1 MESAK
6 LNKWAELLL
15 DTGRRNPLI
24 HFKDTKSSTA
34 EVLIPDMYRLFDKID
49 HGISFEVCAPAEDEE
64 TADDVKDIQAE
75 AQDIPEEEQKE
86 ADVAAPEEEQKQ
98 AHSEEAIRDV
108 REIYRQKYAS
118 NIKKQNQ
125 MLLYHTGNL
134 NNVMLNLW
142 QRAKSFVEETG
153 VGVTY
158 LAFGFVHWTEAEYA
172 GHTYCAPLLLAPVRI
187 ERESA
192 AAPYMICPTGD
203 DIVVNPTFSYKMKAE
218 YGFGLPDYED
228 EPLESYV
235 QKTAALV
242 ARLKWAVSSEC
253 KLGIFSFLK
262 INMYQD
268 LKEHARLILA
278 HPNIRR
284 LLGEA
289 PEDGIYS
296 GVSEKNRVSSE
307 QNRSKPALHNVVD
320 ADSSQIEAIEM
331 AKSGES
337 FVLQGPPGTG
347 KSQTITNIIAE
358 CLMDGKR
365 VLFVSEKLAALN
377 VVYDKLKKAGLS
389 EFCLELHSHK
399 ANKKEVIADLCH
411 TLRKNKSAVSL
422 RANDEIAAMEK
433 VQRQLDAYAAQLH
446 CPRAVIKKSL
456 YQLYEAC
463 AAVRK
468 YPDIECVW
476 PDIDAKDETNLSD
489 AVWLI
494 EQYVGYIPSTG
505 YDYRQNPWYGFCR
518 QDISYA
524 AKMHLNTEIPEI
536 LTFLGA
542 LWPISEEMREAYG
555 IACINKDD
563 ADIWRT
569 FFQFA
574 ASVQI
579 NVPELLK
586 KENFEA
592 AEKILKQLISAR
604 KDVMACREE
613 IEGSFEEG
621 IYQIDGKDVYDR
633 LTKLFGS
640 PLSRLFNQEYKK
652 IAADFR
658 LCKKDGKKVPYSQ
671 MVHTAKVLSDYR
683 QKMTEFETL
692 AGHIEHLLGG
702 AYHGTDTDWETVS
715 SQMVFIRTL
724 MAADIDFGR
733 LPEYSFDL
741 FVQEKERML
750 QLTSKLDE
758 CSKLCTEA
766 YERIAEAFD
775 PDIFD
780 LKTAGISESVEKL
793 EGCLSAKDELDD
805 WCRVRT
811 VLRQLKDENILKLLN
826 QMIDQNI
833 EPAAMTG
840 VIRKKFYSQWIDA
853 IIFSTPV
860 LADFNR
866 TAQDRAVEVFAEKD
880 RQQFEINKA
889 RIRAAVSAERPSL
902 DMIASGSALAML
914 LREGEKKRRQK
925 SIRSILSSAG
935 ELVQRIKPCFL
946 MSPLSVSTFLDP
958 KVIHFDVVVFDEAS
972 QIFPQDAVGAV
983 YRADQMIVV
992 GDSKQMPPSNFFNA
1006 AVQTEDMDDDGSD
1019 AADFESILDL
1029 CSASM
1034 RQLRLRWHY
1043 RSRCEQLIAFSN
1055 KNFYDNELVTFPAAR
1070 ADSLGQGIDYY
1081 YADGTFERKSHTNRK
1096 EAAYVVDL
1104 IYENIEKYPDR
1115 SLGVIAFSVAQQNMI
1130 DRLLMK
1136 RRKECPEKEFFF
1148 KSDVKEPF
1156 FIKNLETVQGDE
1168 RDTIIFSVAYGPDS
1182 QGRLLHN
1189 FGPLNRAGGE
1199 RRLNVAVTRAKQ
1211 NVQLV
1216 SSMHY
1221 TDIDL
1226 SRTSSE
1232 GARLLREYLD
1242 YAENG
1247 EIALERSVSVN
1258 PFERYDSDFEA
1269 EVCEFLRSGGFCAD
1283 TQIGCSGFRIDIG
1296 LRRPDSSDYV
1306 LAIECDGASY
1316 HSSKNARDRDRLR
1329 QEILEHM
1336 GWKFYRI
1343 WSTEWFRSK
1352 AAEQER
1358 LIEACKRALSAEDTA
1373 DMEND
1378 AEENDETMPAQTEP
1392 AEDFEETAA
1401 VEPFVFPDY
1410 KMIDIDQ
1417 MWRNYFPD
1425 RYVHMVKEILKVE
1438 APLSEEWLL
1447 KRTAPFF
1454 GREKVTSVV
1463 QNAYEKAMA
1472 GCEGI
1477 GIIRRNGFLYL
1488 EQDNPIFFRA
1498 SGSQVREVR
1507 YICLEELASG
1517 MMEILR
1523 QNVTADKDGLYN
1535 ALAKQCGLTR
1545 AGKAAAQRF
1554 DEAFKLLEDQ
1564 VKIEGENISVK

>member
-1 MESAK
+1 METAK
-6 LNKWAELLL
+6 LDQWAELLL
-15 DTGRRNPLI
+15 DTGKRNPLI
-24 HFKDTKSSTA
+24 HFKDTKISTA
-34 EVLIPDMYRLFDKID
+34 QVLIPDAGRLFDKID
-49 HGISFEVCAPAEDEE
+49 HGISFEVCIPVKDEETAEDEE
-64 TADDVKDIQAE
+64 TADDVKDIQE
-75 AQDIPEEEQKE
+75 K
-86 ADVAAPEEEQKQ
+86 
-98 AHSEEAIRDV
+98 
-108 REIYRQKYAS
+108 YRQRCAS

-125 MLLYHTGNL
+125 ILLYHPGNL

-158 LAFGFVHWTEAEYA
+158 LAFGFVHWTETEYA
-172 GHTYCAPLLLAPVRI
+172 GHTYSAPLLLAPVRI

-218 YGFGLPDYED
+218 YGFGLPDYEED
-228 EPLESYV
+228 PLDVYI

-242 ARLKWAVSSEC
+242 ARLKWTVSSEC

-268 LKEHARLILA
+268 LKTHARLILN

-284 LLGEA
+284 LLGEV

-296 GVSEKNRVSSE
+296 GASEKNGVPSG
-307 QNRSKPALHNVVD
+307 QKCSKPVLHNVVD

-347 KSQTITNIIAE
+347 KSQTITNMIAE

-377 VVYDKLKKAGLS
+377 VVYDKLKKAGLA

-399 ANKKEVIADLCH
+399 ANKREVIADLCH
-411 TLRKNKSAVSL
+411 TLRKNKSTVSS
-422 RANDEIAAMEK
+422 RADDEIAVMEK
-433 VQRQLDAYAAQLH
+433 VQRQLDAYAEQLH
-446 CPRAVIKKSL
+446 CLRPVIKKSL

-476 PDIDAKDETNLSD
+476 PDINTKGETNLSD
-489 AVWLI
+489 VVWLI
-494 EQYVGYIPSTG
+494 EQYTGYIPSTG

-524 AKMHLNTEIPEI
+524 AKIRLNTEIPET
-536 LTFLGA
+536 LAFLRA
-542 LWPISEEMREAYG
+542 LWPIAEEMRETYD
-555 IACINKDD
+555 ILCINKED
-563 ADIWRT
+563 AGRWRT

-579 NVPELLK
+579 NVPQLLK

-592 AEKILKQLISAR
+592 AEKILKQLISVR
-604 KDVMACREE
+604 KAVMACREE
-613 IEGSFEEG
+613 IESSFESG

-652 IAADFR
+652 IASDFR
-658 LCKKDGKKVPYSQ
+658 LCKKDGKKAPYGQ

-683 QKMTEFETL
+683 REMAEFETL

-702 AYHGTDTDWETVS
+702 AYNGTDTDWETVS
-715 SQMVFIRTL
+715 SQMAFIRTL
-724 MAADIDFGR
+724 LAADMDFGR
-733 LPEYSFDL
+733 LPEYRFDM

-750 QLTSKLDE
+750 QLVSKLDE
-758 CSKLCTEA
+758 CLNLCTEA
-766 YERIAEAFD
+766 YEQTAEVFD

-780 LKTAGISESVEKL
+780 LKTAGISSSIEKL
-793 EGCLSAKDELDD
+793 ERCLSAKDQLDD
-805 WCRVRT
+805 WCRVRM
-811 VLRQLKDENILKLLN
+811 VIRQLKDENVLEILN
-826 QMIDQNI
+826 QMLDQNI
-833 EPAAMTG
+833 EPAEMTG

-853 IIFSTPV
+853 IIFRTPV
-860 LADFNR
+860 LAGFNR
-866 TAQDRAVEVFAEKD
+866 TAQDRAVKVFAEKD
-880 RQQFEINKA
+880 KQQFEINKA
-889 RIRAAVSAERPSL
+889 KIRAALSAERPSL

-958 KVIHFDVVVFDEAS
+958 KAIHFDVVVFDEAS

-1006 AVQTEDMDDDGSD
+1006 SVQTEEMDDDSSD
-1019 AADFESILDL
+1019 GADFESILDL

-1055 KNFYDNELVTFPAAR
+1055 KNFYDNELVTFPAAS
-1070 ADSLGQGIDYY
+1070 ADGLGQGIDYY
-1081 YADGTFERKSHTNRK
+1081 YAGGTFDRKSHTNRK
-1096 EAAYVVDL
+1096 EAAYVADL
-1104 IYENIEKYPDR
+1104 IYENIEKYPER

-1148 KSDVKEPF
+1148 KNDVKEPF

-1216 SSMHY
+1216 ASMHY

-1258 PFERYDSDFEA
+1258 SFDRYDSDFEA
-1269 EVCEFLRSGGFCAD
+1269 EVCEFLRSKGFCAD

-1352 AAEQER
+1352 ASEQER
-1358 LIEACKRALSAEDTA
+1358 LIEACQKALSAA
-1373 DMEND
+1373 DMGNE
-1378 AEENDETMPAQTEP
+1378 AEENEETVPPQTET
-1392 AEDFEETAA
+1392 AKDFEETAA
-1401 VEPFVFPDY
+1401 DEPFVFPDY
-1410 KMIDIDQ
+1410 KIVDIDQ
-1417 MWRNYFPD
+1417 MWRDYFPD
-1425 RYVHMVKEILKVE
+1425 RYMQMVKEILSVE

-1447 KRTAPFF
+1447 KRTAAFF
-1454 GREKVTSVV
+1454 GREKVTNVV

-1472 GCEGI
+1472 GCERI
-1477 GIIRRNGFLYL
+1477 GIIRRDGFLYL
-1488 EQDNPIFFRA
+1488 NQDTPVIFRA
-1498 SGSQVREVR
+1498 AGSQAREVR
-1507 YICLEELASG
+1507 YICPEELAAG

-1523 QNVTADKDGLYN
+1523 QNVTADKDGLYH

-1545 AGKAAAQRF
+1545 AGRAAIQRF
-1554 DEAFKLLEDQ
+1554 DEAFKLLEGQ
-1564 VKIEGENISVK
+1564 VKIDGEHISAK